1 VSASTSHPRG
11 RLLAI
16 LTLGALG
23 IVYGDIGTSPLY
35 ALRECF
41 HGIHAIAPTPDN
53 VMGVLSLIFWALT
66 LLISIKYLI
75 FVMRADNKGE
85 GGVLALI
92 ALVSQHPEAR
102 RRSRTFLIALGLFGS
117 ALLYGDGMITPAIS
131 VLSAVEGLSLAT
143 HLFEPYV
150 VPVTIAVLLV
160 LFLIQSR
167 GTATVGALFGPIMV
181 VWFATIAIMGIP
193 WILREP
199 GVLLALNPFYGAE
212 FLWTN
217 GWHGYV
223 VLGSVFLVVTG
234 GEALYADMG
243 HFGPYPIRLAWFSF
257 VLPALVINYMGQ
269 GAMLLSNPEAA
280 SAPFFMMAPRWAL
293 IPLVILATFAAV
305 IASQALIS
313 GAFSLTRQAI
323 QLGYCPRLSIE
334 HTSAVTHG
342 QIYIPQVNWA
352 LMVCTIGLVLGF
364 RTSSGLASAYG
375 IAVGATM
382 VITTMLTYLVARGSW
397 GLGRVLAGSVAFFFL
412 LIEFGLFGANLPK
425 IPNGG
430 WFPLAVAGVVY
441 LALSTWKMGRALLFE
456 RLKAKMYPFEQFLK
470 DIARRPPHRVSGT
483 AVFMTSNVLGT
494 PPTLLHNLLHN
505 KVLHDRVIL
514 LTVVTTD
521 APYVSDKDRVTTERL
536 GEGFYRLTVKY
547 GFMQEPDVPAAV
559 ASASTPHFPI
569 DLDTTTF
576 FVGIET
582 LLPTKRPGMALWRER
597 LFALMSKNAVRAT
610 SFYRIPPDRVVE
622 IGMQVEL

>member
-1 VSASTSHPRG
+1 
-11 RLLAI
+11 
-16 LTLGALG
+16 
-23 IVYGDIGTSPLY
+23 LY

-131 VLSAVEGLSLAT
+131 VLSAIEGLSLAT
-143 HLFEPYV
+143 HLFEPYI

-167 GTATVGALFGPIMV
+167 GTATVGAMFGPIMV
-181 VWFATIAIMGIP
+181 IWFATIAIMGIP
-193 WILREP
+193 WILSEP
-199 GVLLALNPFYGAE
+199 RVLMSLNPYYGGE
-212 FLWTN
+212 FLWAN

-243 HFGPYPIRLAWFSF
+243 HFGPHPIRLAWFSF

-269 GAMLLSNPEAA
+269 GALLLSNPEAA

-293 IPLVILATFAAV
+293 IPLVILGTFAAV

-323 QLGYCPRLSIE
+323 QLGYCPRLTIE

-352 LMVCTIGLVLGF
+352 LMICTIGLVLGF
-364 RTSSGLASAYG
+364 QTSSGLASAYG

-382 VITTMLTYLVARGSW
+382 AITTMLTYLVARGSW
-397 GLGRVLAGSVAFFFL
+397 GLGRVVAGSVALFFL

-430 WFPLAVAGVVY
+430 WFPLVVAGVVY
-441 LALSTWKMGRALLFE
+441 VALSTWKKGRALLFE

-470 DIARRPPHRVSGT
+470 DIARKPPHRVSGT
-483 AVFMTSNVLGT
+483 SVFMTSNVVGT

-536 GEGFYRLTVKY
+536 GEGFYRLTVRY

-610 SFYRIPPDRVVE
+610 SFYRIPPERVVE